1 MNLFVKNLFSKCE
14 HIRIKLRIYSHLL
27 NKSLTE
33 NFIFCVVKILLVLL
47 LSLASF
53 SLKLI
58 ASISYT
64 LHQSTLDTDQYSVSS
79 SEIKILHVQKG
90 QNLQH
95 RNYCTI
101 INILLEYRTSFKL
114 LWVEEVP
121 RNLWVNYLPKQFL
134 DTIRIGILLQRD
146 TFCQ

>member
-1 MNLFVKNLFSKCE
+1 MNFSIKNLFSKCE

-33 NFIFCVVKILLVLL
+33 NSIFCVVKILLVLL

-79 SEIKILHVQKG
+79 LEINFLHVRKG
-90 QNLQH
+90 QNFQH

-101 INILLEYRTSFKL
+101 INVLLANRTFFKL
-114 LWVEEVP
+114 PLVEEVP
-121 RNLWVNYLPKQFL
+121 RNLLVNFLPKQFL
-134 DTIRIGILLQRD
+134 DTIRRGILL
-146 TFCQ
+146 